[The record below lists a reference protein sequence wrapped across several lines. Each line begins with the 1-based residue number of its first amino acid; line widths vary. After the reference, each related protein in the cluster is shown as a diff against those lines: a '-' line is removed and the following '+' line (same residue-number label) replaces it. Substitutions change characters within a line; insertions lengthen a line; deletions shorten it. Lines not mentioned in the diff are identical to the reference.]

1 MARETVATRPSI
13 SQEGKLNTRIA
24 CPALLASIGILL
36 GVASASA
43 EDCTA
48 GTLSKVQH
56 EVGIAPAAPRFGS
69 PVDVTIVLKAGEQL
83 TIKTIC
89 FDSRPV
95 TPEHLVSSETKI
107 RFAFKMPPPDPTR
120 NGTLVPDGDHELTLV
135 VESAAPPPAPDAT
148 QTPSASPIST
158 EGTPNAAPAP
168 AATIYKESI
177 HIANTLVLESV
188 GSKALQS
195 PDDTFQIRLRGEGFE
210 SAQPELNEIRIG
222 GYRRD
227 ACWDDSDCNARHS
240 KIRGH
245 VESSREITLMGVN
258 PAEERTERFQVCR
271 LQNCTREVTDESAVQ
286 TYWFTVLGAA
296 LATLLVAG
304 LVLGLV
310 YKYLKPSMIEGES
323 YIARALFIDKE
334 TNTYSLSKLQFYL
347 WTLVAVF
354 GYVYLALSRNL
365 VQYSFGLPAL
375 PSGLPGIIGLAGTT
389 AIGAQIVTNINGPKG
404 AGQAKPTLA
413 DFVTSGDVVAADRV
427 QFFVWTVIGA
437 TGFLLV
443 IANLDPRTLVE
454 LPPVPESLLTI
465 SGISAFGYLG
475 GKLARDP
482 GPVVAEVTIG
492 IGPDPAA
499 ATSAA
504 PAAIT
509 APSAPAAPLVT
520 AARTKVTSATQGL
533 NALAAPVSIQATIAA
548 AKDACT
554 AATAALD
561 LADTL
566 TAAQPGTD
574 ATALCAQ
581 AQASATS
588 AAVASARAA
597 DAANALPADTPQA
610 DKDTAAMAVSF
621 AQLSAAA
628 VQALFPATSTAT
640 AQTATAGSG
649 AVVGFGLLEIR
660 GRTISADGNFK
671 LSTGAES
678 APDDVEL
685 SFDKLQPS
693 PSDDKKIKKPRLVE
707 RDSDSR
713 DPNMAKRL
721 LLVVNLDDKSR
732 PIFAAQKTLHTL
744 TITNPD
750 SQRVAFKFTVP
761 ESQKPS

>member
-1 MARETVATRPSI
+1 MATGPSI
-13 SQEGKLNTRIA
+13 TVEVKVATRIA
-24 CPALLASIGILL
+24 CPALLMLIGILA
-36 GVASASA
+36 GSASASA
-43 EDCTA
+43 QDCSV
-48 GTLSKVQH
+48 GTQSKVQH
-56 EVGIAPAAPRFGS
+56 EVGIAPAAPRFGL
-69 PVDVTIVLKAGEQL
+69 PVNVTIVLKAGEQL
-83 TIKTIC
+83 NVRTIC

-95 TPEHLVSSETKI
+95 TPENLVSGDTKI

-135 VESAAPPPAPDAT
+135 VESPPPPPAPDT
-148 QTPSASPIST
+148 TST
-158 EGTPNAAPAP
+158 EEAPTTAPAP
-168 AATIYKESI
+168 APAPTIYKESI
-177 HIANTLVLESV
+177 HIATAILLESV

-195 PDDTFQIRLRGEGFE
+195 PEDTFQIRLRGEGFDG
-210 SAQPELNEIRIG
+210 AQPELNEIRIG

-227 ACWDDSDCNARHS
+227 VCWDDSDCNARHS

-245 VESSREITLMGVN
+245 VESSREITLAGVN
-258 PAEERTERFQVCR
+258 PVEERTDRFQVCH
-271 LQNCTREVTDESAVQ
+271 LENCTREVTDQSAAQ

-296 LATLLVAG
+296 LATMLVAG
-304 LVLGLV
+304 LVIGLV

-375 PSGLPGIIGLAGTT
+375 PSGLPGIVGLAGTT

-437 TGFLLV
+437 AGFFLV

-454 LPPVPESLLTI
+454 LPAVPESLLTI

-482 GPVVAEVTIG
+482 GPVVAEVTTG
-492 IGPDPAA
+492 IGPDPAV

-504 PAAIT
+504 STSTT
-509 APSAPAAPLVT
+509 APSAPAAALVT
-520 AARTKVTSATQGL
+520 VARTKVTAATQGL
-533 NALAAPVSIQATIAA
+533 NALAAPASIQATIVA

-554 AATAALD
+554 AATAVLD
-561 LADTL
+561 LADSL
-566 TAAQPGTD
+566 TAAQPGID

-588 AAVASARAA
+588 AMAASARAA

-610 DKDTAAMAVSF
+610 DKDTAAVAVSF
-621 AQLSAAA
+621 AQLTAAA
-628 VQALFPATSTAT
+628 VQGLFPATFTAT
-640 AQTATAGSG
+640 AQTPAAGNG
-649 AVVGFGLLEIR
+649 AVGGFGLLEIR
-660 GRTISADGNFK
+660 GRTISADANFK
-671 LSTGAES
+671 LSTAAES

-685 SFDKLQPS
+685 SFDKLEPA
-693 PSDDKKIKKPRLVE
+693 PSDEKKIKKPRVVE
-707 RDSDSR
+707 RDSDSK

-721 LLVVNLDDKSR
+721 LLVVHLDDKSR
-732 PIFAAQKTLHTL
+732 PIFAAQKTQHTL